1 MSDLLETPLFDL
13 HQELGAKMVPFAGY
27 SMPVQYG
34 MGVMKE
40 HVHTRTQ
47 AGLFDVSHM
56 GQLVVSGEGAA
67 DFIESLIPI
76 DVQGLG
82 VDRQRY
88 GFFTNESG
96 GILDDLMVTRRE
108 DHFLIVVN
116 AACTVAVPRGVG
128 DGVTVP
134 FTGGDLLLSPLKG
147 ACRNLATIT
156 HRSRSIVA
164 AP

>member
-56 GQLVVSGEGAA
+56 GQVVVSGEGHANHQSRCIGA
-67 DFIESLIPI
+67 SPAQHSGERRWAGI
-76 DVQGLG
+76 D
-82 VDRQRY
+82 RY
-88 GFFTNESG
+88 G
-96 GILDDLMVTRRE
+96 DDG
-108 DHFLIVVN
+108 
-116 AACTVAVPRGVG
+116 RGECK
-128 DGVTVP
+128 P
-134 FTGGDLLLSPLKG
+134 
-147 ACRNLATIT
+147 
-156 HRSRSIVA
+156 
-164 AP
+164 